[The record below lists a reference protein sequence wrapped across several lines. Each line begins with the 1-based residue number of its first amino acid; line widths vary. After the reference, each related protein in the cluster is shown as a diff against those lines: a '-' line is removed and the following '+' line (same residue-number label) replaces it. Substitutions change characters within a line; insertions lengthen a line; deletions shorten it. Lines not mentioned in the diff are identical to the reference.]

1 MKELGIKSFTR
12 SLFVKRLGKV
22 PGNDVYA
29 TLFLSLNKKA
39 PALKKKIPF
48 PAFNSKTAKTYAK
61 APYRVYEIYG
71 VSKGP
76 VTVHKTW
83 KYGIT
88 RQMIP
93 AQRPQGQLKSCT
105 KYFGPSTLITGN
117 CTYQWLWIGTGWLQ
131 ARGLEASYT
140 LLYALQNG
148 GNCPPGMPACI

>member
-1 MKELGIKSFTR
+1 MASTSKGGTPTYP
-12 SLFVKRLGKV
+12 V
-22 PGNDVYA
+22 
-29 TLFLSLNKKA
+29 T
-39 PALKKKIPF
+39 IPF

-117 CTYQWLWIGTGWLQ
+117 CTYQWLWIGSGWLQ
-131 ARGLEASYT
+131 ARGLERAIHSCT
-140 LLYALQNG
+140 RFKTGATARQA
-148 GNCPPGMPACI
+148 CRPAFDLTQEDG